1 MIIGQ
6 SSKVEQAQVSAG
18 TQSPVQ
24 QPAETEGTLPI
35 VQRGGMPSQVTRSGS
50 HETGHSPAVSTE
62 TLARAASHAF
72 EYVIPS
78 QPQTG
83 TYSRVQ
89 DEGIGAQTP
98 GPSARPQIEDGG
110 KLQ

>member
-1 MIIGQ
+1 VIIGQ
-6 SSKVEQAQVSAG
+6 SSKVEHAQVSMG

-35 VQRGGMPSQVTRSGS
+35 VQRGGMPSQATRSGS
-50 HETGHSPAVSTE
+50 HDTGHSPVVSTE

-72 EYVIPS
+72 EYVVPS

-89 DEGIGAQTP
+89 VAGMGVQTP
-98 GPSARPQIEDGG
+98 GPSARPQMEDGG